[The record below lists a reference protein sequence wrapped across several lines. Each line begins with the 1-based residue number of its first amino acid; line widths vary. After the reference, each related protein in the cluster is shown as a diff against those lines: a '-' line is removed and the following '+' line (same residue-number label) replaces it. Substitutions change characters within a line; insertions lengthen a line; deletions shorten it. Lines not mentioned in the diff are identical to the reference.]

1 MADTTT
7 HEAHR
12 KDEVGGTP
20 PAAAPVNS
28 ITSADLRT
36 ALGKGWADFQALR
49 GELLFL
55 PLIYIAVGFAAGVLA
70 FGGSIFP
77 LLFPLIGGF
86 ALVGP
91 VAASGFYEL
100 AKRRERGDDSS
111 WWHFLDPLKG
121 PSRLPLLVLSA
132 MLFVL
137 FLFWVTAANG
147 IYQNTLGRV
156 APETPAAFLQA
167 LFTTPEGLQMVL
179 IGNLVGGVFALVAL
193 VLSAFSFPMV
203 VDRASDPAVAVLT
216 SIAAFRKNPA
226 TMLRWGAMIGIFL
239 FIAAIPLFIGL
250 MVAMPVLGYATWHL
264 YRRTIAQT

>member
-7 HEAHR
+7 HETHR
-12 KDEVGGTP
+12 KGEAGDTP

-28 ITSADLRT
+28 ITAADLRV

-111 WWHFLDPLKG
+111 WWHFFDPLNG
-121 PSRLPLLVLSA
+121 PSRLPLLVLTA
-132 MLFVL
+132 LLLVL
-137 FLFWVTAANG
+137 FLFWLTAANG
-147 IYQNTLGRV
+147 IYQNTLGRL
-156 APETPAAFLQA
+156 APETPLVFFQV
-167 LFTTPEGLQMVL
+167 LFTTPEGWQMVL
-179 IGNLVGGVFALVAL
+179 IGNLVGAGFALLAL
-193 VLSAFSFPMV
+193 ILSAFSFPMV
-203 VDRASDPAVAVLT
+203 VDRASDPVVAVLT
-216 SIAAFRKNPA
+216 SIAAFRRNPA
-226 TMLRWGAMIGIFL
+226 TMLRWGVMVGAIL
-239 FIAAIPLFIGL
+239 FAAAIPLFIGM
-250 MVAMPVLGYATWHL
+250 MVALPVLGYATWHL
-264 YRRTIAQT
+264 YRRTIAKS